1 MVLWVVAVVPPRPS
15 PGLSLFFRYD
25 TLTNDS
31 IDQGQ
36 EMLELWKW
44 GSQQRFF
51 SFSLHLKSIFTSYIF
66 RHQNRADLLNDES
79 LRLGVE
85 KFQKGEWKEED
96 GEKQIGN
103 PGLKNEEQEFIR
115 SAEDE
120 IKAKAARKAALKR
133 ELPDCEVKGSAV
145 KKANLTM
152 TEVQSYTFAHFKEN
166 YLEQQINAYV

>member
-1 MVLWVVAVVPPRPS
+1 MEVRLSAKVPP
-15 PGLSLFFRYD
+15 
-25 TLTNDS
+25 
-31 IDQGQ
+31 
-36 EMLELWKW
+36 
-44 GSQQRFF
+44 
-51 SFSLHLKSIFTSYIF
+51 SFLIAFPKIFLLPIW
-66 RHQNRADLLNDES
+66 HQNRADLLNDES

-120 IKAKAARKAALKR
+120 IKAKAAKKAALKR

-145 KKANLTM
+145 KKANLTL
-152 TEVQSYTFAHFKEN
+152 TEVQNNTFAHFKEN